1 VHDIALVFLEV
12 FGTGMDCGISQRR
25 QIERRYGRM
34 KTWTLSDGVSALEKK
49 ANVNLNTIGER

>member
-1 VHDIALVFLEV
+1 VHDIALVSLEV

-34 KTWTLSDGVSALEKK
+34 KTWALSDGVSALEKK
-49 ANVNLNTIGER
+49 K